1 MKYQLITPTVILKVE
16 VEELKKVVAAKEQKL
31 KHRGLA
37 LFQEAH
43 QHKVIMIN
51 GIRVLAFC

>member
-1 MKYQLITPTVILKVE
+1 MKYQIITPTVILNLKVE
-16 VEELKKVVAAKEQKL
+16 VEELKQVVAAKEQKL
-31 KHRGLA
+31 KHRGL
-37 LFQEAH
+37 AH

>member
-37 LFQEAH
+37 LFQ
-43 QHKVIMIN
+43 
-51 GIRVLAFC
+51 RLANTK